1 MGRAAWQRK
10 HFRLNQVLN
19 PYNLRESDTTK
30 VFNIT
35 VIDLRGMTFARR
47 MRVNQPPRSMLSMKY
62 SVFHQPLTTVGLLE
76 IAPYMP
82 LNAVP
87 RATEDLKKVM
97 SLDSTRAP
105 EVSLVVTDTAA
116 AKYPRCS
123 YLPNSC
129 CHCERGR
136 RCA

>member
-1 MGRAAWQRK
+1 MERAAWQRK

-47 MRVNQPPRSMLSMKY
+47 MRVNQPPRSMLSMKN
-62 SVFHQPLTTVGLLE
+62 SAFHQPLTTAGLLLE
-76 IAPYMP
+76 IAPYRE

-87 RATEDLKKVM
+87 MATEDLKKVM
-97 SLDSTRAP
+97 S
-105 EVSLVVTDTAA
+105 
-116 AKYPRCS
+116 
-123 YLPNSC
+123 
-129 CHCERGR
+129 
-136 RCA
+136 

>member
-1 MGRAAWQRK
+1 MERAAWLRK

-47 MRVNQPPRSMLSMKY
+47 MRVNQPPRSMLSMKN
-62 SVFHQPLTTVGLLE
+62 SAFHQPLTTEGLPG
-76 IAPYMP
+76 IAPYRE

-87 RATEDLKKVM
+87 MATEDLKKVM
-97 SLDSTRAP
+97 S
-105 EVSLVVTDTAA
+105 
-116 AKYPRCS
+116 
-123 YLPNSC
+123 
-129 CHCERGR
+129 
-136 RCA
+136 